1 MSRSVGNQTTIG
13 FGSNGTPLAGSYTPP
28 GVPSVGKMGVVQN
41 AGGMFFDSTGSTRSP
56 GGVDVPVSVRKK
68 IPNSVIGKA
77 LFKGAGKA
85 AAGCVAAPTFCV
97 FSAGYAIYDIWDALG
112 YNVADGQI
120 KKPQNDIGG
129 AYKVPSSDSNS
140 DVAYMYATWLSAC
153 TSTYGAG
160 CSVWVK
166 PIPAGQGASCESGY
180 KSGPGTCFAMQG
192 PLAAVWGGYTTA
204 YRWRPAVVY
213 TPGYVEM
220 TEQQFLD
227 AIASRSGWPT
237 KASQAFADA
246 IKYPE
251 VSIEVEDSLS
261 DNPYADIMPKLGIN
275 WDTGTTGP
283 QTVGQPKVSQK
294 NSTNSSGHPI
304 VEQKVEETK
313 ATVEDG
319 KIVYNTTTVT
329 NIYNETTNTTETT
342 TEEKPAE
349 ETEKCKDGDAT
360 LGCATADTP
369 EGEIPKRTETLEYE
383 PVNIWGGGSCP
394 ADKTM
399 QLAGRTMTVVDW
411 AERCDWLVTY
421 LKPMVIAV
429 SAIAALF
436 LLIPGAP
443 RPEL

>member
-13 FGSNGTPLAGSYTPP
+13 FGSNGTPLASSSAPLGMPT
-28 GVPSVGKMGVVQN
+28 VGKMGVTQ
-41 AGGMFFDSTGSTRSP
+41 TGQGVFMESLGKTRAP
-56 GGVDVPVSVRKK
+56 GGVDVPVAVRKK
-68 IPNSVIGKA
+68 IPNAVIGKA
-77 LFKGAGKA
+77 LFKGAVRGA
-85 AAGCVAAPTFCV
+85 AAGGGAGVLWGV
-97 FSAGYAIYDIWDALG
+97 GSALYDIWGDLG
-112 YNVADGQI
+112 YNVVDGKI
-120 KKPQNDIGG
+120 SKPQTAIGG
-129 AYKVPSSDSNS
+129 AYKVPASDSNA

-166 PIPAGQGASCESGY
+166 PIPSGTGDYCNGY

-192 PLAAVWGGYTTA
+192 PLAAVFNGYTTA
-204 YRWRPAVVY
+204 LLWRPTAVY
-213 TPGYVEM
+213 TPGYVET

-227 AIASRSGWPT
+227 DIATKSGWPS

-246 IKYPE
+246 IQYPE
-251 VSIEVEDSLS
+251 ISIEVEDSLS

-319 KIVYNTTTVT
+319 KIIYNTTTIT

-349 ETEKCKDGDAT
+349 DTEKCKDGDTT
-360 LGCATADTP
+360 LGCASTDVP
-369 EGEIPKRTETLEYE
+369 EGEIPKRTVELEFDDT
-383 PVNIWGGGSCP
+383 NLFGMGSCP
-394 ADKTM
+394 ADVQVTI
-399 QLAGRTMTVVDW
+399 AGQQRTAVDFSGTV
-411 AERCDWLVTY
+411 C
-421 LKPMVIAV
+421 PMVETYVRPLVIALATFMAFV
-429 SAIAALF
+429 ILV
-436 LLIPGAP
+436 PGAK
-443 RPEL
+443 PE